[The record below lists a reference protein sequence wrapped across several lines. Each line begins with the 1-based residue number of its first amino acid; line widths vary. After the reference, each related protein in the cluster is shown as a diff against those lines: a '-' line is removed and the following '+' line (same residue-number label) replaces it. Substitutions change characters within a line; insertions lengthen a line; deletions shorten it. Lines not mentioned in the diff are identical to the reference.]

1 MRGGSKHLAALPLVL
16 LFGLPLIASLLY
28 ALISLFDREGWA
40 ALFGHPQ
47 IWPALFLSLFTGLSA
62 AVLSLGLALIIVVG
76 LYGSTRW
83 PRLSRRVGS
92 MLAVPHLA
100 MALGIA
106 FLIMPSGLIAR
117 AIATLVTGWQ
127 IPPQWISNHDPYG
140 LSLIAV
146 LVIKE
151 TPFLIW
157 IFASILNR
165 EDVSRNLGGQ
175 RAAALSL
182 GHGIGSIW
190 MRIFL
195 PQILPKMIWPLVIVF
210 VYSASVVDV
219 ALVIGPTQPPTLSNV
234 VWADINDADVFNTA
248 RGAAGAW
255 FLTLAIA
262 AVAVIIWVL
271 TRTILTKRS
280 WLAAGPVRRDLIRPF
295 GAPSPREKG
304 GVKIFPSPL
313 EKVPEGRM
321 RSLAKL
327 KFLALTFIYIIV
339 ALILLLLS
347 IAPMWP
353 FPNLFPE
360 ALDFKAWWRV
370 TDNPTA
376 LLTSLTLAVST
387 SGTALVL
394 ILAWMESQPA
404 RRDRTVLVLSA
415 LALGLPALLLSL
427 GQYRVF
433 LNLNLTG
440 SAIGLF
446 LAHIIPVT
454 AYMFIVLCGPYR
466 SFDSRWRASASG
478 LMVGYWRYMRQ
489 IKLPLLKAP
498 LFAACAIGFA
508 VSFGQYV
515 PAQLIAAG
523 RYSTLPMEAV
533 TMTSGTNRPLT
544 AAFALLLMVPPL
556 VAFLAAAF
564 FGKSRWSA

>member
-1 MRGGSKHLAALPLVL
+1 MQGGSKNLAALPLVL
-16 LFGLPLIASLLY
+16 LFGIPLIASLVY
-28 ALISLFDREGWA
+28 ALISLFDREGWS
-40 ALFGHPQ
+40 ALFLHPQ

-62 AVLSLGLALIIVVG
+62 AILSLGLALLIVTG
-76 LYGSTRW
+76 LYASTWW
-83 PRLSRRVGS
+83 PRLSSMVGS

-117 AIATLVTGWQ
+117 ALATLVTGWQ
-127 IPPQWISNHDPYG
+127 IPPPWISNHDPYG

-182 GHGIGSIW
+182 GHSLGSIW
-190 MRIFL
+190 ARIFL

-210 VYSASVVDV
+210 VYAATVVDV
-219 ALVIGPTQPPTLSNV
+219 ALVIGPTQPPTLANV

-255 FLTLAIA
+255 FLTLA
-262 AVAVIIWVL
+262 VATVAFIIWVL
-271 TRTILTKRS
+271 ARTLLSRRS
-280 WLAAGPVRRDLIRPF
+280 WLAAGPKNKIAF
-295 GAPSPREKG
+295 GSAFAVG
-304 GVKIFPSPL
+304 
-313 EKVPEGRM
+313 
-321 RSLAKL
+321 KL
-327 KFLALTFIYIIV
+327 KFSALTFVYIIV
-339 ALILLLLS
+339 ALTLLLLS
-347 IAPMWP
+347 FASLWP

-360 ALDFKAWWRV
+360 TLNIGAWWRV
-370 TDNPTA
+370 VDNPAA
-376 LLTSLTLAVST
+376 LLTSFTLAVST

-394 ILAWMESQPA
+394 ILTWMESQPA
-404 RRDRTVLVLSA
+404 RRDQFVLLLSA

-427 GQYRVF
+427 GQYRAF
-433 LNLNLTG
+433 LNFNLTG
-440 SAIGLF
+440 SAMGLF
-446 LAHIIPVT
+446 LAHFIPVT

-489 IKLPLLKAP
+489 IKVPLLKAP
-498 LFAACAIGFA
+498 LLAACAIGFA

-556 VAFLAAAF
+556 VAFVAAAL